1 MATGERPGEP
11 VALGSAS
18 GWAPALA
25 SSRNGKR
32 RGTEAIV
39 AAGAVSATSP
49 PRQGGTVSHGEGVSV
64 GGEVVVRRRAHA
76 GPSSGEVAGRRRRGH
91 AGDSRRDLG
100 AVLLGTVACGLPVYL
115 VGTMAIQV
123 RHSLHFGTA
132 DLGLAVG
139 AFYLGAAMSSVPG
152 SRLAEAVGG
161 ARVMRA
167 ILIANCGV
175 ELTIASAA
183 TSWALLSTLLF
194 LAGALSGIMSPGTN
208 LFLARRSAVDRQGL
222 AFGIKQSAV
231 PFASLLGGLAVPA
244 VALSVG
250 WRWAF
255 VLAGLVAFGAS
266 WAIPASRTS
275 LAERRRRH
283 HLQPRAEVHTAPLA
297 VLAAGLGLEMLA
309 TSGCVAFLVSS
320 AVHIGYQKG
329 TAGLIVAL
337 ASVVAVVCRIAS
349 GVQADRRG
357 ARHFRVI
364 SMMMGIGVGGYAALA
379 AGAALDDRLLFTA
392 GAIVALGIGWG
403 WNGLFNFAVVR
414 SHVDTPAVATGITQ
428 VGGRLGGV
436 FGPVLIG
443 VVVAH
448 GSYADGW
455 LVAAAAALCGAGV
468 TVAGAWLLGRAGRAS
483 AAALSA

>member
-1 MATGERPGEP
+1 M
-11 VALGSAS
+11 
-18 GWAPALA
+18 
-25 SSRNGKR
+25 
-32 RGTEAIV
+32 
-39 AAGAVSATSP
+39 
-49 PRQGGTVSHGEGVSV
+49 
-64 GGEVVVRRRAHA
+64 RRRASD
-76 GPSSGEVAGRRRRGH
+76 GPSSGQVEGRTRRERAKG
-91 AGDSRRDLG
+91 SRRDLG
-100 AVLLGTVACGLPVYL
+100 AVVLGTVACGLPVYL
-115 VGTMAIQV
+115 VGTMAIQM
-123 RHSLHFGTA
+123 RHSLHFGAA
-132 DLGLAVG
+132 DLGLAIG
-139 AFYLGAAMSSVPG
+139 AYYLGAALSSVPG
-152 SRLAEAVGG
+152 SWLAEAVGG

-167 ILIANCGV
+167 ILIAGCAV
-175 ELTIASAA
+175 QLTIASVAS
-183 TSWALLSTLLF
+183 SWALLTVLLF
-194 LAGALSGIMSPGTN
+194 LAGALSGIMNPGTN

-255 VLAGLVAFGAS
+255 VIGGAVAFGAS

-283 HLQPRAEVHTAPLA
+283 RLQPRAEVHTAALA
-297 VLAAGLGLEMLA
+297 VLAAGLGLGLLA

-329 TAGLIVAL
+329 TAGLVVAL

-349 GVQADRRG
+349 GVRADRRG
-357 ARHFRVI
+357 AGHFRVI
-364 SMMMGIGVGGYAALA
+364 STMMGIGVAGFAALA
-379 AGAALDDRLLFTA
+379 AGAALDDRLLFAA

-414 SHVDTPAVATGITQ
+414 SHADTPAVATGVTQ

-448 GSYADGW
+448 GSYADAW
-455 LVAAAAALCGAGV
+455 LVAAAAALSGAVV
-468 TVAGAWLLGRAGRAS
+468 TLAGAWLLRRAVRAS